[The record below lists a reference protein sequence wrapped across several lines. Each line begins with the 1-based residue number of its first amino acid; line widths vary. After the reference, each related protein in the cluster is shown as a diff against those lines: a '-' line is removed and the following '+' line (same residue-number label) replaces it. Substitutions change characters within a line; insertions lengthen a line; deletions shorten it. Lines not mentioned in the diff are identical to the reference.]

1 MRSVSNHMVHVFNSV
16 HLHGPHYG
24 RIFWR
29 SIAVNPRYRYFRLKD
44 ISRGTLIA
52 NCRRRRLVMKKI
64 TAFLM
69 AAAILMAMAIPGFSQ
84 GRDRRCDSRSRSTT
98 YQTYYDNSGAYYG
111 YDQQYRGRNFW
122 DRHRDKL
129 SVAAGAMGGAALGG
143 LVGGRRGAAIGALAG
158 SGGSALYTYKLRNRR
173 YRY

>member
-1 MRSVSNHMVHVFNSV
+1 MRSVSNHMVHVFAGV
-16 HLHGPHYG
+16 HLQSSHYG
-24 RIFWR
+24 RVFWR
-29 SIAVNPRYRYFRLKD
+29 SICKSEAPILQARAD
-44 ISRGTLIA
+44 ISSGTLIA
-52 NCRRRRLVMKKI
+52 NCWRRRLVMKRI

-69 AAAILMAMAIPGFSQ
+69 AAAILMAMAVPGFAQ

-98 YQTYYDNSGAYYG
+98 YQTYYDNSSAYYG

-129 SVAAGAMGGAALGG
+129 SVAAGALGGAAIGG
-143 LVGGRRGAAIGALAG
+143 LVGGRRGAAVGALAG
-158 SGGSALYTYKLRNRR
+158 LGGSALYTYKLRNRP